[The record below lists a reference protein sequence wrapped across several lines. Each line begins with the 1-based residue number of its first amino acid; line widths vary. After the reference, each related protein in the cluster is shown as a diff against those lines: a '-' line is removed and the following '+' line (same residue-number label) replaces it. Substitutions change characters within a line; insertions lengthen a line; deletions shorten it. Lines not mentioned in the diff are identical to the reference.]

1 MKSMTF
7 NYWIAIFC
15 VFFWACGGEEAANT
29 VTEEEPPVQEVEEKV
44 NVQPLLQGHW
54 ELEEIRRSGNVA
66 DMGKFYIDYDANG
79 QFTSNL
85 FNAQQKFPFENGV
98 KAILNGYSLQFEN
111 LPDTFHIEMIDD
123 QNLVMSTVLQNGAND
138 FLFEYY
144 FAKKEAT
151 PQ

>member
-1 MKSMTF
+1 MKFMAF

-15 VFFWACGGEEAANT
+15 FFCCAFFWACGGET
-29 VTEEEPPVQEVEEKV
+29 TDTIPEEEKPKEV
-44 NVQPLLQGHW
+44 NIHPLLQGHW

-66 DMGKFYIDYDANG
+66 DMGQFYIDYDANG
-79 QFTSNL
+79 QFKSNL
-85 FNAQQKFPFENGV
+85 FNAQQKFPFKNGV

-111 LPDTFHIEMIDD
+111 LPDTFHIEAINDT
-123 QNLVMSTVLQNGAND
+123 NLVMSTILQNSANN

-144 FAKKEAT
+144 FAKKEEAI